1 LFKYSLKK
9 ELPTMMKI
17 YMTIAAAALALPFA
31 TAAFSD
37 GHENPFAANLA
48 ARQGQMR
55 LQAFNIGVLVGMAR
69 GDAEYDAAAAQTAA
83 NNLAAISQMDG
94 RAYWPEGSDNGAL
107 GDATRALPAIWQDMA
122 GFGEAW
128 GALGTA
134 ATAMDA
140 VAGDGLAA
148 LQGAIGPL
156 GSSCGACHRN
166 YQQSDD

>member
-1 LFKYSLKK
+1 MKK
-9 ELPTMMKI
+9 I
-17 YMTIAAAALALPFA
+17 AMTLAAAALTLPFA

-37 GHENPFAANLA
+37 SDNPYAAHLA

-55 LQAFNIGVLVGMAR
+55 IQAFNIGVLVRMAR
-69 GDAEYDAAAAQTAA
+69 GEAEYDAAAAQTAA

-94 RAYWPEGSDNGAL
+94 RAYWPQGSDNGAL

-128 GALGTA
+128 GNFGTA
-134 ATAMDA
+134 ALAMND
-140 VAGDGLAA
+140 VAGDGLEA

-156 GSSCGACHRN
+156 GQSCGACHRN
-166 YQQSDD
+166 FQQSNE